1 MGKDFYFV
9 RTKYDQDIFNAEN
22 DSGRYLNEK
31 DKQNL
36 SNNIKRDILS
46 QLSKESIQPKNVFVL
61 SALMSDTK
69 MIDNR
74 KKYDFPQLQFVI
86 TNSTLRKPS
95 MLNSFPEYVIEIT
108 KAKTAEISSNLLK
121 NTCYW

>member
-1 MGKDFYFV
+1 M
-9 RTKYDQDIFNAEN
+9 
-22 DSGRYLNEK
+22 NEK

-46 QLSKESIQPKNVFVL
+46 QLSKESVQPKNVFVL